1 MHITVQRADL
11 ARALAAV
18 SRVVERRNTIPILA
32 CAHLLAEGD
41 TLTVR
46 ATDLDM
52 EMSVKVPAEVAQ
64 PDCTAVDAIRLGDI
78 VKRLNGDSVELLID
92 SDTLSVKC
100 GRSRSK
106 LATVD
111 ANDYPSLNVG
121 EFTAEFETDIA
132 ALVAPVAYAQ
142 SDEETRYYLRGA
154 FLHQTTEGLAV
165 VATDGHKLAK
175 RQTDVSV
182 AVPASIVP
190 KKAIAALPKGVAT
203 VSLSPRT
210 IRVVA
215 GDVVLTSKLIDGTFP
230 DYQRVVPVDNQLS
243 VRVDKV
249 RLTKATELAMTVS
262 DQRSRAVRL
271 DIAPGAI
278 TVTARGAG
286 GEAGEDIE
294 AEYSGEPFSVGI
306 NGTYLVETLAA
317 FGAAEVEMRFA
328 DPGSPILFTAGGD
341 LTAVAMPM
349 RV

>member
-1 MHITVQRADL
+1 MHITVQRAGL

-32 CAHLLAEGD
+32 CVHLSADGD
-41 TLTVR
+41 MLTVR

-52 EMSVKVPAEVAQ
+52 EMSVKTPADVAM
-64 PDCTAVDAIRLGDI
+64 PGCTAVDAVRLGDI
-78 VKRLNGDSVELLID
+78 VKRLSGDSVVLQVDGDALV
-92 SDTLSVKC
+92 VKS

-111 ANDYPSLNVG
+111 ANDYPTLNAG
-121 EFTAEFETDIA
+121 EFTAEFEIDLA

-142 SDEETRYYLRGA
+142 SDEDTRYYLKGVY
-154 FLHQTTEGLAV
+154 LHETAEGLAA

-182 AVPASIVP
+182 AVPESIIP
-190 KKAIAALPKGVAT
+190 KKAIAALPKGPAT

-215 GDVVLTSKLIDGTFP
+215 GDVDLTSKLIDGTFP
-230 DYQRVVPVDNQLS
+230 DYARVVPQGNDKS

-249 RLTKATELAMTVS
+249 RLAKAAELAMTVQDTMS
-262 DQRSRAVRL
+262 KSVRL
-271 DIAPGAI
+271 DIAPGAV

-294 AEYSGEPFSVGI
+294 AAYSGEPFSICI
-306 NGTYLVETLAA
+306 NGAYLVETLAA
-317 FGAAEVEMRFA
+317 FGTAEVEMRFA

-349 RV
+349 RI